1 MPMTCGLYERTAIS
15 TGITLRMVLPDPQP
29 ASWRRVQDAECDTQ
43 WSPKDQAVVRADP
56 MPEPKASAVDYFRAE
71 RSLAVEGPVSP
82 EAFEAR
88 KAQCMAC
95 PKRQASPRD
104 EVGFC
109 GSCGCG
115 QRDRARLTVKLTM
128 PAVSCPLGK
137 WGEAKGTNSS
147 PVRSFRAFGW
157 GARAV
162 LSGLIADVAAK
173 IAPNFR

>member
-29 ASWRRVQDAECDTQ
+29 ASWHRVQDAECNTQ

-71 RSLAVEGPVSP
+71 RSLAVEGPVLL
-82 EAFEAR
+82 EVYEAR
-88 KAQCMAC
+88 KGQCMAC

-137 WGEAKGTNSS
+137 WGEAKGSN
-147 PVRSFRAFGW
+147 PVPSKAIKAAVW
-157 GARAV
+157 GVRAV
-162 LSGLIADVAAK
+162 LGGLAADLSRRLL
-173 IAPNFR
+173 PG

>member
-1 MPMTCGLYERTAIS
+1 MTCGLYERTAIS

-29 ASWRRVQDAECDTQ
+29 ASWRRVEDAACDTQ

-71 RSLAVEGPVSP
+71 RSLAVEGPVSL
-82 EAFEAR
+82 EVFELR
-88 KAQCMAC
+88 KAQCISC

-115 QRDRARLTVKLTM
+115 QRDRARLSVKLTM
-128 PAVSCPLGK
+128 PAVTCPMGK
-137 WGEAKGTNSS
+137 WGEAKGSASAPRRALSAVVWT
-147 PVRSFRAFGW
+147 VRG
-157 GARAV
+157 V
-162 LSGLIADVAAK
+162 LSGVMTDLGRRVA
-173 IAPNFR
+173 PD

>member
-1 MPMTCGLYERTAIS
+1 MPITCALYERTAIS

-29 ASWRRVQDAECDTQ
+29 ASWRRVEDAECNTQ

-71 RSLAVEGPVSP
+71 RSLAVQGPVP
-82 EAFEAR
+82 LEVYDAR
-88 KAQCMAC
+88 KAHCMAC

-115 QRDRARLTVKLTM
+115 QRDRARLSVKLTM
-128 PAVSCPLGK
+128 PVVSCPLGK
-137 WGEAKGTNSS
+137 WGEARGSNSA
-147 PVRSFRAFGW
+147 PRRAITAAVWATRGVVS
-157 GARAV
+157 GVVADLARR
-162 LSGLIADVAAK
+162 L
-173 IAPNFR
+173 APG